1 MSFPDMTHMD
11 PDWEDHARFEPFR
24 VQPEKTDQVP
34 YDSAHPNGAMMPVCT
49 PPFTIHE
56 NRIDRTGSIL
66 LEAESL
72 VNGDRAKDYGTW
84 KENWGRIRDMCRAS
98 GRPGLATVTTED
110 LMILMVLVKV
120 ARETTCPKR
129 DNPVDGAGYFF
140 GLDQVRGE

>member
-1 MSFPDMTHMD
+1 MRTEQSIRLDGDTS
-11 PDWEDHARFEPFR
+11 ARP
-24 VQPEKTDQVP
+24 VACSGKAHH
-34 YDSAHPNGAMMPVCT
+34 YD
-49 PPFTIHE
+49 
-56 NRIDRTGSIL
+56 TGSIL

-110 LMILMVLVKV
+110 LMILMILVKV

-140 GLDQVRGE
+140 SLDQVRGE